1 MLLDHCSRSDRSFG
15 CVILVQDIAVLGC
28 VIILQRDTGLGDAEL
43 EECWIIC
50 RKERSL
56 YCACLVEVR
65 FGLAW
70 LGESSMKTNERRR
83 RTCRGK

>member
-1 MLLDHCSRSDRSFG
+1 M
-15 CVILVQDIAVLGC
+15 LGC

-56 YCACLVEVR
+56 YCACLVEVW